1 MRRKQILT
9 MAWAN
14 MKQRRLRTS
23 LTTLGVVI
31 GITAVIGLASLGEG
45 FRVTVTQRME
55 QGFELNVLTIIPG
68 SLFAGLSR
76 ERFNDEHVQS
86 ISEINGIEIATQVMQ
101 IGNVTLHKG
110 DKEVRAFVA
119 TAVNFTEFVQVFSD
133 RFEFASVNG
142 SPEQWKNN
150 TIVIGYKVNHPND
163 TEIPFASAGNNVSMT
178 YLKKMEQVLTPSGVK
193 TTPIYETRNFTV
205 SGTLQK
211 KGTSGLTNFDYWI
224 FIPLDTAREIYG
236 PPYESDLIF
245 VKVSNPDDSDR
256 ISENIEALF
265 PPYRISI
272 LAPVTFIRQVDY
284 ILSLIQLF
292 LTSIASISLLVA
304 GIGIMN
310 ITTVS
315 VMERTREIGIM
326 KAIGAKNT
334 TILTMFLAETAL
346 IGLLGGLIGVP
357 TGYGLSYLLSIII
370 SRFTMGQ
377 QQGTVFQNPET
388 QHPMVTPI
396 FSPTWAIGAMLFG
409 IIICV
414 LFGLYPARKAAK
426 LNPVEALRY
435 E

>member
-1 MRRKQILT
+1 VRRRQILT
-9 MAWAN
+9 VAWAN

-31 GITAVIGLASLGEG
+31 GVTAVIALASLGEG

-76 ERFNDEHVQS
+76 ERFNDTHVEN
-86 ISEINGIEIATQVMQ
+86 IRNIESGVEAVTQVMQ
-101 IGNVTLHKG
+101 IGSVTLKSG

-119 TAVNFTEFVQVFSD
+119 TAVNFTEFVKVFQE
-133 RFEFASVNG
+133 RFQFESVNG
-142 SPEQWKNN
+142 TPEQWINN

-163 TEIPFASAGNNVSMT
+163 TETPFARSGDNINMT
-178 YLKKMEQVLTPSGVK
+178 FQKLQFLF
-193 TTPIYETRNFTV
+193 ETRNFTV
-205 SGTLQK
+205 AGTLQK
-211 KGTSGLTNFDYWI
+211 RGAPGLTNFDYWV
-224 FIPLDTAREIYG
+224 FIPLDTAREIYQTN
-236 PPYESDLIF
+236 ESDLIF
-245 VKVSNPDDSDR
+245 VKVSDPDY
-256 ISENIEALF
+256 SEQVADDIEALF
-265 PPYRISI
+265 PPYKISI
-272 LAPVTFIRQVDY
+272 LVPITFIRQVDY

-346 IGLLGGLIGVP
+346 IGLLGGIIGVP
-357 TGYGLSYLLSIII
+357 TGYGLSYLLSYIV
-370 SRFTMGQ
+370 SRFTMRQ
-377 QQGTVFQNPET
+377 QQDTVFQGPET
-388 QHPMVTPI
+388 QQSVITPI
-396 FSPTWAIGAMLFG
+396 FSISWAVGALLFG
-409 IIICV
+409 VLICI

-426 LNPVEALRY
+426 LDPVQALRY

>member
-1 MRRKQILT
+1 MRRKQILA

-31 GITAVIGLASLGEG
+31 GITAVIALASLGEG
-45 FRVTVTQRME
+45 FRVTVTQRMQ
-55 QGFELNVLTIIPG
+55 QGFELNNLTIIPG

-76 ERFNDEHVQS
+76 ERFTDENVQN
-86 ISEINGIEIATQVMQ
+86 ISKISGVEIATQVMQ
-101 IGNVTLHKG
+101 IGNVTLRNG
-110 DKEVRAFVA
+110 DKEVHAFVA
-119 TAVNFTEFVQVFSD
+119 TAVNFTEFIRVFPD

-150 TIVIGYKVNHPND
+150 TIVIGYKVNHPNE
-163 TEIPFASAGNNVSMT
+163 TEASFATAGDNVAMT
-178 YLKKMEQVLTPSGVK
+178 YSKPEKIITFPYVKNVL
-193 TTPIYETRNFTV
+193 ETRNFNV
-205 SGTLQK
+205 AGTLQK
-211 KGTSGLTNFDYWI
+211 KGTPGLTNFDYWV
-224 FIPLDTAREIYG
+224 FIPLDTAREIYQTS
-236 PPYESDLIF
+236 ESDLIF
-245 VKVSNPDDSDR
+245 ARISNPNDSDE
-256 ISENIEALF
+256 ITKDIEALF

-272 LAPVTFIRQVDY
+272 LAPITFIHQVDY
-284 ILSLIQLF
+284 ILNLIQLF

-326 KAIGAKNT
+326 KAIGAKNI
-334 TILTMFLAETAL
+334 TILTVFLAETAL

-357 TGYGLSYLLSIII
+357 TGYGLSYLLGLVV

-377 QQGTVFQNPET
+377 QQGTVFQNPEAQRAT
-388 QHPMVTPI
+388 TITPV
-396 FSPTWAIGAMLFG
+396 FSATWAVGAIVFG

-426 LNPVEALRY
+426 LDPVEALRY

>member
-1 MRRKQILT
+1 MRRKQILA

-31 GITAVIGLASLGEG
+31 GITAVIALSSLGEG
-45 FRVTVTQRME
+45 FRVTVKQRME
-55 QGFELNVLTIIPG
+55 QGFELDSLTVIPG

-76 ERFNDEHVQS
+76 QRFTDENVRN
-86 ISEINGIEIATQVMQ
+86 ISQISGVEVATQVMQ

-110 DKEVRAFVA
+110 DNEVQAFVA
-119 TAVNFTEFVQVFSD
+119 TAVNFTEFVQVFPD
-133 RFEFASVNG
+133 RFVFESVDG
-142 SPEQWKNN
+142 SPDQWKNN
-150 TIVIGYKVNHPND
+150 TIVIGYKVNHPNE
-163 TEIPFASAGNNVSMT
+163 TETPFATAGDNITMT
-178 YLKKMEQVLTPSGVK
+178 FMKSLYVR
-193 TTPIYETRNFTV
+193 ETQNFTV
-205 SGTLQK
+205 AGTLQK
-211 KGTSGLTNFDYWI
+211 RGTPGLTNFDYWV

-245 VKVSNPDDSDR
+245 VKILNPNDSDA
-256 ISENIEALF
+256 ISNDIEALF

-272 LAPVTFIRQVDY
+272 LAPMTFIRQVDY

-292 LTSIASISLLVA
+292 LTSVASISLLVA

-326 KAIGAKNT
+326 KAIGAKST
-334 TILTMFLAETAL
+334 TVLTIFLAETAL

-357 TGYGLSYLLSIII
+357 TGYGLSYLLSYIV
-370 SRFTMGQ
+370 SRFTIGQ
-377 QQGTVFQNPET
+377 GQGTMFQTPET
-388 QHPMVTPI
+388 QQHTAITPI
-396 FSPTWAIGAMLFG
+396 FSPTWAVGAILFG

-426 LNPVEALRY
+426 LDPVKALRY

>member
-1 MRRKQILT
+1 MRRKQIAA
-9 MAWAN
+9 MAWEN

-31 GITAVIGLASLGEG
+31 GITAVIALASLGEG

-55 QGFELNVLTIIPG
+55 QGFELNSLTVIPG

-76 ERFNDEHVQS
+76 ERFTDENVRNITHIPGV
-86 ISEINGIEIATQVMQ
+86 EVATSVMQ

-110 DKEVRAFVA
+110 DNEARAFVA
-119 TAVNFTEFVQVFSD
+119 TAVNFTDFVQIFSD
-133 RFEFASVNG
+133 RFVFESVDG
-142 SPEQWKNN
+142 SPDQWKNN
-150 TIVIGYKVNHPND
+150 TIVIGYKVNHPNE
-163 TEIPFASAGNNVSMT
+163 TETPFATAGDNITMT
-178 YLKKMEQVLTPSGVK
+178 FMKSLYVR
-193 TTPIYETRNFTV
+193 ETRNFTV
-205 SGTLQK
+205 VGTLQK
-211 KGTSGLTNFDYWI
+211 RGTPGLTNFDYWV

-245 VKVSNPDDSDR
+245 VKVSDPDDSDA
-256 ISENIEALF
+256 ISRDIEALF

-272 LAPVTFIRQVDY
+272 LAPMTFIRQVDS

-326 KAIGAKNT
+326 KAIGAKNI
-334 TILTMFLAETAL
+334 TILTVFLAETAL
-346 IGLLGGLIGVP
+346 IGLFGGLIGVP
-357 TGYGLSYLLSIII
+357 TGYGLSYLLSLVM
-370 SRFTMGQ
+370 SGFTMGQ
-377 QQGTVFQNPET
+377 QQGTVFQTPET
-388 QHPMVTPI
+388 HQTTITPI
-396 FSPTWAIGAMLFG
+396 FSPTWAVGALLFG

-426 LNPVEALRY
+426 LHPVEALRY